1 MSLFIRTRR
10 RARKPMHKI
19 AMVAALHRLRA
30 ELDTLME
37 AAPAPPGMLRRA
49 EVHVN
54 WSHIEQHVRELW
66 GHENGN

>member
-1 MSLFIRTRR
+1 MSKFTRARTRK
-10 RARKPMHKI
+10 RKPMHRQNMI
-19 AMVAALHRLRA
+19 AVLHRLRA